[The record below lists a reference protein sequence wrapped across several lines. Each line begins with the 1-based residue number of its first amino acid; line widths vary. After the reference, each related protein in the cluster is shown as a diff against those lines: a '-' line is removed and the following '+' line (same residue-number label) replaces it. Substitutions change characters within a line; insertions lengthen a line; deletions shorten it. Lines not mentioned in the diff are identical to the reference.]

1 MPIDMVRRTITP
13 SLIAHGGA
21 GAIPRGAADRP
32 ERKRAILEAVRRG
45 ADILRHGGSALD
57 AVVATII
64 ALEDHPLFN
73 AGTGSL
79 LTTDATVEMDA
90 SVMVAGDATEPAA
103 LVPVRGGI
111 GTGAERIS
119 AGAVAAVGRV
129 RNPILLARAVME
141 NTRHVLM
148 AGQGAERL
156 ARRAGVPMCA
166 NEDLITDRAR
176 ERWRASQQSV
186 RLGISDAAP
195 GHGTVGAVA
204 IDAHGS
210 IAAATSTGG
219 VPGKIAGRIGD
230 SAIIGAGTYADS
242 SGAASATGY
251 GEAIMLIGLCREAV
265 RSLGSAAP
273 MIVARRA
280 ITDLLGRAKAEGGI
294 IMVDQ
299 RGRLGFAH
307 NAAMPVGL
315 YDADNGIRHLWPDSV
330 MGTHKPAEKSSR
342 RNKSSRK

>member
-1 MPIDMVRRTITP
+1 MTRRTITP
-13 SLIAHGGA
+13 ALVAHGGA
-21 GAIPRGAADRP
+21 GAIPPSAGKERS
-32 ERKRAILEAVRRG
+32 ERKRALLEAVRRG
-45 ADILRHGGSALD
+45 ADILKGGGTALD

-90 SVMVAGDATEPAA
+90 SVMVAGDPTEPGRDFPASA
-103 LVPVRGGI
+103 RGSGAGPV
-111 GTGAERIS
+111 S

-148 AGQGAERL
+148 VGQGAERL

-176 ERWRASQQSV
+176 ERWRKLQESV
-186 RLGISDAAP
+186 RLGISGAVP

-204 IDAHGS
+204 IDSRGA

-219 VPGKIAGRIGD
+219 VPGKIAGRVGD
-230 SAIIGAGTYADS
+230 SAIIGAGTFADYA
-242 SGAASATGY
+242 GGASATGY
-251 GEAIMLIGLCREAV
+251 GEAIILTGLCRDAV
-265 RSLGSAAP
+265 RSLASATPA
-273 MIVARRA
+273 VAARRA
-280 ITDLLGRAKAEGGI
+280 IAEILGGANAEGGI
-294 IMVDQ
+294 ILLDR
-299 RGRLGFAH
+299 RGRIGFAH
-307 NAAMPVGL
+307 NAAMQVGI
-315 YDADNGIRHLWPDSV
+315 YQAATGIRHLWPDPV
-330 MGTHKPAEKSSR
+330 R
-342 RNKSSRK
+342 RGGPRPQSPRRK